1 MSAIDSLV
9 RLHRWQ
15 LDEHRRQ
22 LADLDLLAQKLR
34 AEKLRL
40 AEEEASEQN
49 AAGASLEAA
58 TAYGGFARHLI
69 ERREKIEQSIAA
81 VEQQI
86 ATARE
91 ALAETYQ
98 EVKRYE
104 IALAN
109 RVTQRRKR
117 SERQQQR
124 TLDEVGI
131 DAYRRRTGG

>member
-34 AEKLRL
+34 AEKTRL
-40 AEEEASEQN
+40 AEEEATEQIV
-49 AAGASLEAA
+49 AGASLEAA

-69 ERREKIEQSIAA
+69 ERREKIEQSIIS

-98 EVKRYE
+98 EMKRYE

-131 DAYRRRTGG
+131 DAYRRRTSG

>member
-22 LADLDLLAQKLR
+22 LADLDLLAEKLR
-34 AEKLRL
+34 AEKTRL
-40 AEEEASEQN
+40 AEEEATEQIV
-49 AAGASLEAA
+49 AGASLEAA

-69 ERREKIEQSIAA
+69 ERREKIEQSIIS

-98 EVKRYE
+98 EMKRYE

-131 DAYRRRTGG
+131 DAYRRRTSG

>member
-40 AEEEASEQN
+40 ADEESTEQKV
-49 AAGASLEAA
+49 AGASLEAA

-69 ERREKIEQSIAA
+69 ERREKIEQSIVS

-86 ATARE
+86 AAARE

-104 IALAN
+104 IAAAN
-109 RVTQRRKR
+109 RATQRRKR

-124 TLDEVGI
+124 TLDELGI
-131 DAYRRRTGG
+131 DAYRRRTS

>member
-15 LDEHRRQ
+15 LDEYRRQ

-40 AEEEASEQN
+40 TEEETTEQQVAST
-49 AAGASLEAA
+49 SLEAA
-58 TAYGGFARHLI
+58 TAYGGFARQLI
-69 ERREKIEQSIAA
+69 ERRDKIEQSIIS

-86 ATARE
+86 AAARE

-109 RVTQRRKR
+109 RATQRRKR

-124 TLDEVGI
+124 TLDDLGI
-131 DAYRRRTGG
+131 DGYRRRTTG

>member
-22 LADLDLLAQKLR
+22 LADLDLLVQKLR

-40 AEEEASEQN
+40 AEEESTEQKV
-49 AAGASLEAA
+49 AATSLEAA

-69 ERREKIEQSIAA
+69 ERRQKIEQSIAS

-86 ATARE
+86 AAARE

-104 IALAN
+104 IAAAN
-109 RVTQRRKR
+109 RATQRRRR

-124 TLDEVGI
+124 TLDELGI
-131 DAYRRRTGG
+131 DAYRRRTSG